1 MAKGFKSGGRDW
13 KKGES
18 GNSRG
23 LLPMPEELRVVKKLT
38 PSYVKMVI
46 AKLARMSRDEFIE
59 FQRRPAEL
67 GGPNMIEMTI
77 GSILMKAVETGDHS
91 RLNFIL
97 DRSIGKTV
105 EERNVTLRPV
115 TYTTSIRGDGS
126 LLQAVLDEES
136 EKEGEG

>member
-1 MAKGFKSGGRDW
+1 MVF

-18 GNSRG
+18 GNLKGRPPQ
-23 LLPMPEELRVVKKLT
+23 LKEYKDIKKLT

-46 AKLARMSRDEFIE
+46 SKLARMSRDEFIE
-59 FQRRPAEL
+59 FQRTPAEL
-67 GGPNMIEMTI
+67 GGPNLIEMTI
-77 GSILMKAVETGDHS
+77 GSILMKAVETGDHG
-91 RLNFIL
+91 RLNFLL
-97 DRSIGKTV
+97 DRSVGKVV